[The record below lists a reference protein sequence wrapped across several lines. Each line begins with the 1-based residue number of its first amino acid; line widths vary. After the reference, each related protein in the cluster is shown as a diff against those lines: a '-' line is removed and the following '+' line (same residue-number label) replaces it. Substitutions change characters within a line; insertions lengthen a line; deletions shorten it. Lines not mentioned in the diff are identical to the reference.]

1 MRAFTIVT
9 RLSVKVLVTE
19 RENIAYQD
27 NELFFKH
34 LEQRLNGPM
43 SEQQKKT
50 WTDIKGICARHAAFK
65 EVSFWLKPIVL
76 DAPDWPDVGSITR
89 FARELSPEFPWDF
102 VRQEKAPRRDKSRG
116 LASLSGYVEQ
126 ITLHKK
132 IPVRERD
139 LHDLLNS
146 LSFFMFPQS
155 KMALNARHLI
165 EAPEGLKPGQNRTRT
180 QDLLTI
186 LDEGGVIRLINKQ
199 GQEKDLIFGHA
210 IYEHIVEGRELRAAR
225 LDFNIDDEIIGTPV
239 RTLTELADRL
249 LATWLSKPSNC
260 RAAAEFGHVW
270 IR

>member
-1 MRAFTIVT
+1 M
-9 RLSVKVLVTE
+9 
-19 RENIAYQD
+19 
-27 NELFFKH
+27 
-34 LEQRLNGPM
+34 NGPM
-43 SEQQKKT
+43 SEQKKKT

-102 VRQEKAPRRDKSRG
+102 VRQEKAPRRAKSRG

-146 LSFFMFPQS
+146 LSFFMFPKS

-165 EAPEGLKPGQNRTRT
+165 EAPEGLKPGENRTRT

-210 IYEHIVEGRELRAAR
+210 IYEHIIEGRELRAAR
-225 LDFNIDDEIIGTPV
+225 LDFNIDDEIIGTPA
-239 RTLTELADRL
+239 RTLNELADRL